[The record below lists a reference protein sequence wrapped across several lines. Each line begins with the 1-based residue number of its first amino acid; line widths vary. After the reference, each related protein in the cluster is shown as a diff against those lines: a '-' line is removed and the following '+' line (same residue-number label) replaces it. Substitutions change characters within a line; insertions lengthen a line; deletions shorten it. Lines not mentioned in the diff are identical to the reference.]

1 MKKKKVIPREYQFKP
16 GVSGNPHGRP
26 KMSKSER
33 ELREMIKQAAPDII
47 DKMIQVSKKGS
58 HNAANLLLKKIL
70 PDLSSVEVKEI
81 KEEPEDD
88 SIYTEEQLRAIKAKE
103 DEIEAIKNGGS
114 QGNETQA

>member
-1 MKKKKVIPREYQFKP
+1 MKKRGAPKEYQFKP

-33 ELREMIKQAAPDII
+33 ELRDMIKQAAPDII

-58 HNAANLLLKKIL
+58 YNAAKLLLKKIL
-70 PDLSSVEVKEI
+70 PDLSTVELKDQR
-81 KEEPEDD
+81 EEPEDD

-103 DEIEAIKNGGS
+103 AEIEAIKAGGK
-114 QGNETQA
+114 QGA